1 MQVFVDPAAAKA
13 TMIATTALV
22 AKFFVSANIQGCE
35 YSSSSLASDLISLFK
50 RNFHNSNYFVILF

>member
-22 AKFFVSANIQGCE
+22 AKFFVSANIQGCT
-35 YSSSSLASDLISLFK
+35 
-50 RNFHNSNYFVILF
+50 